1 MMKLKKIPVSDTAR
15 KFFVESKHRTL
26 NFFLFTA
33 ALAVISR
40 LLMYCA
46 FIVVK
51 GNGAEFIPS
60 ISVIWDN
67 NWYSSI
73 LEYGYFDE
81 PMWHDSHDAAN
92 WAFFPLDIVLIKILS
107 IGGRFDYRLVG
118 FILNTFL
125 TVLAITVAYKY
136 IMMDSGKLK
145 TAIIFTFLVL
155 FGPYSFY
162 CACLYTEALFMLLT
176 MLFLYEM
183 RKENF
188 ILMGTTG
195 ALLSATRVTGVMMV
209 FAVLLYVI
217 QRHVKEKRGD
227 IKKFFTDILS
237 DHKLVLGVC
246 IVPLGLFAYMLYLRM
261 HMGDALAFL
270 RIQKAWGRSGVN
282 VYNMLRSVFTA
293 ENYVE
298 FHYWVVFLILIA
310 VTVYQAR
317 KKPYE
322 TVPYVIP
329 CAINFVSLGFMNLA
343 RYSWGSGI
351 AIIGLIDA
359 MDEHLSK
366 AARIFVYIVLAITAV
381 RLQYW
386 WFISAPIAVG

>member
-1 MMKLKKIPVSDTAR
+1 MIKMKKIPVSDTAR

-51 GNGAEFIPS
+51 GNGAEFLYRITT
-60 ISVIWDN
+60 VWDN
-67 NWYSSI
+67 GWYSSI
-73 LEYGYFDE
+73 IYDGYAYE
-81 PMWHDSHDAAN
+81 PSGHDAGDAAN
-92 WAFFPLDIVLIKILS
+92 WAFFPLDIVLIKIFS
-107 IGGRFDYRLVG
+107 IGGRFDYRFVG
-118 FILNTFL
+118 FVLNTFL

-188 ILMGTTG
+188 ILMGITG

-282 VYNMLRSVFTA
+282 IGYLLRTIFTS
-293 ENYVE
+293 ESYVD
-298 FHYWVVFLILIA
+298 FHYWIVFLILIA
-310 VTVYQAR
+310 VTGYQVR

-322 TVPYVIP
+322 IVPYVSP
-329 CAINFVSLGFMNLA
+329 CVISFVQLGFMNLA
-343 RYSWGSGI
+343 RYSWGTGI
-351 AIIGLIDA
+351 AVIGLIDA
-359 MDEHLSK
+359 MDEHLSR

-386 WFISAPIAVG
+386 WFIGAPITIG